1 MVRVICSN
9 TFTTV
14 MKKLTEKYR
23 HSEGVTERLLSTTAI
38 VEYVDGAMK
47 KYSEYAE
54 TLVSAPCSA
63 AQFKQAVE
71 AIYGKETK
79 DLRQSFVDQLNNLFY
94 NGKGNEGKSFYDAF
108 NAVTEHAA
116 HYSRKT
122 KDARMNYAQ
131 FGAGANTNRRAMAVL
146 TEMAAV

>member
-1 MVRVICSN
+1 MR
-9 TFTTV
+9 
-14 MKKLTEKYR
+14 
-23 HSEGVTERLLSTTAI
+23 
-38 VEYVDGAMK
+38 

-79 DLRQSFVDQLNNLFY
+79 DMRESFVSQLNNLFY
-94 NGKGNEGKSFYDAF
+94 SGKGNEGKTMYDCF
-108 NAVTEHAA
+108 NAVTEHSS
-116 HYSRKT
+116 HYSRKS

-131 FGAGANTNRRAMAVL
+131 FGAGATTNRRAMQVL